1 VIREQQSAALLA
13 SADWLPP
20 TSFSQQAFTGAQ
32 YGGVAPTRNPRA
44 LPQGGV
50 ERQQRK
56 PSQRDSP
63 HMDTELLLFLFA
75 IVVDAVVVV
84 AVVVVAVVFAVLPAP
99 STIPN
104 YDRMSAATLVANS
117 RSAPRCAPRAL
128 PQDDLGAGAPQ
139 YPRLPSLR
147 FRGPLPIGHSRPIR
161 VRHVR
166 HGCGTGLPGATRSSR
181 EPPAP
186 RLPQPHVQGRGH
198 SPSHTSSAEATPP
211 PPGRG
216 RTAAKGTLP

>member
-1 VIREQQSAALLA
+1 MSREQLSAALLA

-84 AVVVVAVVFAVLPAP
+84 VVVVVAVVFVVLPAP
-99 STIPN
+99 STILN

-139 YPRLPSLR
+139 YPRLP
-147 FRGPLPIGHSRPIR
+147 G
-161 VRHVR
+161 
-166 HGCGTGLPGATRSSR
+166 SSPQGSPAFHLC
-181 EPPAP
+181 PPAHAND
-186 RLPQPHVQGRGH
+186 RTHG
-198 SPSHTSSAEATPP
+198 ST
-211 PPGRG
+211 
-216 RTAAKGTLP
+216 RTARLSPRVPFCCSGSS